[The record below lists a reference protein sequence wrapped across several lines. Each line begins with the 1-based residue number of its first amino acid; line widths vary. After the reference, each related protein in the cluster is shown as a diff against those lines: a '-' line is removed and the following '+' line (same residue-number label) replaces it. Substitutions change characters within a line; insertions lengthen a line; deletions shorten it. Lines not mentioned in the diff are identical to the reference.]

1 MNNNKFLITPDGI
14 QTYKQAVS
22 ILLAS
27 AKQLL
32 ANNKKK
38 QGGILSVLQS
48 EEQLNDI
55 AIIEKAISIVNE
67 K

>member
-1 MNNNKFLITPDGI
+1 MNNKPLVVPDGI
-14 QTYKQAVS
+14 QTYEQAVS

-38 QGGILSVLQS
+38 KGGILQALQT
-48 EEQLNDI
+48 EQALNEI
-55 AIIEKAISIVNE
+55 AIIEKAISIVE
-67 K
+67 DK

>member
-1 MNNNKFLITPDGI
+1 MNNKFLITPDGI
-14 QTYKQAVS
+14 QTHNQAVS
-22 ILLAS
+22 ILLAA

-38 QGGILSVLQS
+38 QGGILSALQS

-55 AIIEKAISIVNE
+55 AIIEKAISIIDN
-67 K
+67 KQ